1 MNTIPIHHEDFSE
14 TLDALIED
22 VILLDALHAF
32 RSEDCTPL
40 LSPLHHKFSDQ
51 TQRRILDYLDQHA
64 SDLYRITRYTEKAQ
78 DT

>member
-22 VILLDALHAF
+22 VLLLDALHSF
-32 RSEDCTPL
+32 RAEDCTPL
-40 LSPLHHKFSDQ
+40 LSPLHRDFSDQ
-51 TQRRILDYLDQHA
+51 TRRRVLDYLDQHA
-64 SDLYRITRYTEKAQ
+64 SDLYRIVRYAKKAQ